1 MELLKQLITRI
12 LGSGLLSTALV
23 LVRAV
28 TVLMVLYVIWRC
40 YTSFKKGQR
49 RKDPVVML
57 EDAATGAHFPV
68 LYWENSIGR
77 SRSCDIQIPDNSV
90 SRDHAVLMRRE
101 EGWFVCDT
109 GSHAGTR
116 VRNKQITEPTLV
128 QIGDKIRMG
137 STTLTLRNASDVPQK
152 KRSMFTGFSK
162 EAASPFKL
170 MLVVTLVQM
179 SLTLQLMIGT
189 GEFRLYP
196 AAPFV
201 ILFTASWVLYFFS
214 RRILKRVSF
223 EIETVGLLLS
233 SIGILLLSGEGLDTV
248 KMQIAAFGI
257 GIVLFCFLVWFM
269 SDLERV
275 MKLRLYIAIGAILL
289 FVANLVLGKDFNG
302 SRNWIFIGPFSF
314 QPSEFIKIAFVFVGA
329 STLDHLQTKK
339 NITEFIVFAAICLAF
354 LFLMRDFGTALIFFA
369 CFLIIA
375 FMRSGSFRTI
385 FLILAAACFGVFL
398 ILQFKPYVAQRF
410 SGWMHVWE
418 HTQDSLGYQQVR
430 TMTYI
435 ASGGLFGLGLGNG
448 ILKYVAAGDSDLAWQ
463 YHYMLNE
470 YRLHEKLCGF
480 VFTEF
485 HDVVN
490 EFNGYYRIDNTD
502 KDFGYQDF
510 CRGMSLCDLHAA
522 DFLAVDCPP
531 MQTVA
536 PGAAVAVPLVLSSFS
551 DAHHGETCSVE
562 WELWHDG
569 LQGRVCDGQGAF
581 ALPEFGWGTTSL
593 PALTVTMPQE
603 NAAAVL
609 SLYLKDSAGN
619 VIMRNFTTF
628 DVRAALPETMV
639 EIPVCQGKTQGFAL
653 VWNALMDD
661 KLCMGGEGE
670 VSYEIALPAQA
681 SALRDL
687 TIYLEASSKR
697 VLSKDRK
704 DIGAAEADLGF
715 MRGYRVDRGAFENSY
730 WMTDESRLPS
740 TVDVLINGEAV
751 QTLFL
756 ENDWADAR
764 GMLSWH
770 RQPNPRKL
778 DEAGSFGE
786 QKRIAVPS
794 RLLPGIQSAGKFTL
808 TLRVRGEGGLA
819 LAEEVVRLCDE
830 PNHFQFVYDVND
842 SIEDKLNAIATK
854 VYHADGVVIAA
865 SAKKQLKQ
873 LTELG
878 FDKLPICMAKTQF
891 SFSDDASKLG
901 APRGF
906 KITVR
911 DLKVNAGAGFLV
923 AKTGDIMTMPGLPKV
938 PSAEKIDVDENGKIT
953 GLF

>member
-289 FVANLVLGKDFNG
+289 FVANLVLGKDVNG

-418 HTQDSLGYQQVR
+418 HAQDSLGYP
-430 TMTYI
+430 
-435 ASGGLFGLGLGNG
+435 
-448 ILKYVAAGDSDLAWQ
+448 AGA
-463 YHYMLNE
+463 H
-470 YRLHEKLCGF
+470 
-480 VFTEF
+480 
-485 HDVVN
+485 HDVYRKRRPLRSRARQRHLKICRRRRQRPRVRYAVRGAGP
-490 EFNGYYRIDNTD
+490 FNGHGSAVRARPLYPLRPQRCHTQSLHVLRHCGVRR
-502 KDFGYQDF
+502 FG
-510 CRGMSLCDLHAA
+510 HAA
-522 DFLAVDCPP
+522 LSGRAQCLRPH
-531 MQTVA
+531 
-536 PGAAVAVPLVLSSFS
+536 GCSAAHRASRCRSS
-551 DAHHGETCSVE
+551 
-562 WELWHDG
+562 
-569 LQGRVCDGQGAF
+569 
-581 ALPEFGWGTTSL
+581 
-593 PALTVTMPQE
+593 
-603 NAAAVL
+603 
-609 SLYLKDSAGN
+609 
-619 VIMRNFTTF
+619 
-628 DVRAALPETMV
+628 
-639 EIPVCQGKTQGFAL
+639 
-653 VWNALMDD
+653 
-661 KLCMGGEGE
+661 
-670 VSYEIALPAQA
+670 AQA
-681 SALRDL
+681 
-687 TIYLEASSKR
+687 
-697 VLSKDRK
+697 
-704 DIGAAEADLGF
+704 
-715 MRGYRVDRGAFENSY
+715 
-730 WMTDESRLPS
+730 
-740 TVDVLINGEAV
+740 
-751 QTLFL
+751 
-756 ENDWADAR
+756 
-764 GMLSWH
+764 
-770 RQPNPRKL
+770 
-778 DEAGSFGE
+778 
-786 QKRIAVPS
+786 
-794 RLLPGIQSAGKFTL
+794 
-808 TLRVRGEGGLA
+808 
-819 LAEEVVRLCDE
+819 
-830 PNHFQFVYDVND
+830 
-842 SIEDKLNAIATK
+842 
-854 VYHADGVVIAA
+854 
-865 SAKKQLKQ
+865 
-873 LTELG
+873 
-878 FDKLPICMAKTQF
+878 
-891 SFSDDASKLG
+891 
-901 APRGF
+901 AP
-906 KITVR
+906 V
-911 DLKVNAGAGFLV
+911 
-923 AKTGDIMTMPGLPKV
+923 
-938 PSAEKIDVDENGKIT
+938 
-953 GLF
+953 

>member
-1 MELLKQLITRI
+1 MEFLKQLITRI

-23 LVRAV
+23 FVRAV

-289 FVANLVLGKDFNG
+289 FVANLVLGKDVNG

-448 ILKYVAAGDSDLAWQ
+448 ILKYVAAGDSDLVFG
-463 YHYMLNE
+463 MLCE
-470 YRLHEKLCGF
+470 EQGLLM
-480 VFTEF
+480 
-485 HDVVN
+485 
-490 EFNGYYRIDNTD
+490 
-502 KDFGYQDF
+502 
-510 CRGMSLCDLHAA
+510 GM
-522 DFLAVDCPP
+522 
-531 MQTVA
+531 
-536 PGAAVAVPLVLSSFS
+536 
-551 DAHHGETCSVE
+551 
-562 WELWHDG
+562 
-569 LQGRVCDGQGAF
+569 
-581 ALPEFGWGTTSL
+581 
-593 PALTVTMPQE
+593 
-603 NAAAVL
+603 AVL
-609 SLYLKDSAGN
+609 
-619 VIMRNFTTF
+619 
-628 DVRAALPETMV
+628 
-639 EIPVCQGKTQGFAL
+639 FAL
-653 VWNALMDD
+653 VLFILYARSDVTRSRSTFYAIAACAVSGMLLFQAALNVFGPTDVLPLTGVTLPFISAGGSSMISVWGLLAFLKASDERTYAARRAGRHPKGEDD
-661 KLCMGGEGE
+661 E
-670 VSYEIALPAQA
+670 
-681 SALRDL
+681 D
-687 TIYLEASSKR
+687 TISFTPPRYSPNDPPTSRPR
-697 VLSKDRK
+697 VNTRAENTAPRSRGAYRVHISEENLSPGQSRTRRK
-704 DIGAAEADLGF
+704 DG
-715 MRGYRVDRGAFENSY
+715 DR
-730 WMTDESRLPS
+730 R
-740 TVDVLINGEAV
+740 
-751 QTLFL
+751 
-756 ENDWADAR
+756 
-764 GMLSWH
+764 
-770 RQPNPRKL
+770 
-778 DEAGSFGE
+778 
-786 QKRIAVPS
+786 
-794 RLLPGIQSAGKFTL
+794 
-808 TLRVRGEGGLA
+808 
-819 LAEEVVRLCDE
+819 
-830 PNHFQFVYDVND
+830 
-842 SIEDKLNAIATK
+842 
-854 VYHADGVVIAA
+854 
-865 SAKKQLKQ
+865 
-873 LTELG
+873 
-878 FDKLPICMAKTQF
+878 
-891 SFSDDASKLG
+891 
-901 APRGF
+901 
-906 KITVR
+906 
-911 DLKVNAGAGFLV
+911 
-923 AKTGDIMTMPGLPKV
+923 
-938 PSAEKIDVDENGKIT
+938 
-953 GLF
+953 

>member
-1 MELLKQLITRI
+1 MEFLKQLITRI

-289 FVANLVLGKDFNG
+289 FVANLVLGKDVNG

-314 QPSEFIKIAFVFVGA
+314 QPSEFIKIAFAFVGA

-418 HTQDSLGYQQVR
+418 HAQDSLGYQQVR

-448 ILKYVAAGDSDLAWQ
+448 ILKYVAAGDSDLVFG
-463 YHYMLNE
+463 MLCE
-470 YRLHEKLCGF
+470 EQGLLM
-480 VFTEF
+480 
-485 HDVVN
+485 
-490 EFNGYYRIDNTD
+490 
-502 KDFGYQDF
+502 
-510 CRGMSLCDLHAA
+510 GM
-522 DFLAVDCPP
+522 
-531 MQTVA
+531 
-536 PGAAVAVPLVLSSFS
+536 
-551 DAHHGETCSVE
+551 
-562 WELWHDG
+562 
-569 LQGRVCDGQGAF
+569 
-581 ALPEFGWGTTSL
+581 
-593 PALTVTMPQE
+593 
-603 NAAAVL
+603 AVL
-609 SLYLKDSAGN
+609 
-619 VIMRNFTTF
+619 
-628 DVRAALPETMV
+628 
-639 EIPVCQGKTQGFAL
+639 FAL
-653 VWNALMDD
+653 VLFILYARSDVTRSRSTFYAIAACAVSGMLLFQAALNVFGPTDV
-661 KLCMGGEGE
+661 LPLTGVTLPFISAGGSSMISVWGLLAFLKASDERTYAARRAGRHPKGE
-670 VSYEIALPAQA
+670 ADE
-681 SALRDL
+681 D
-687 TIYLEASSKR
+687 TISFTPPRYSPNDPPTPRPR
-697 VLSKDRK
+697 VNTRAENTAPRSRGAYRVHISEENLSPGQSRTRRK
-704 DIGAAEADLGF
+704 DG
-715 MRGYRVDRGAFENSY
+715 DR
-730 WMTDESRLPS
+730 R
-740 TVDVLINGEAV
+740 
-751 QTLFL
+751 
-756 ENDWADAR
+756 
-764 GMLSWH
+764 
-770 RQPNPRKL
+770 
-778 DEAGSFGE
+778 
-786 QKRIAVPS
+786 
-794 RLLPGIQSAGKFTL
+794 
-808 TLRVRGEGGLA
+808 
-819 LAEEVVRLCDE
+819 
-830 PNHFQFVYDVND
+830 
-842 SIEDKLNAIATK
+842 
-854 VYHADGVVIAA
+854 
-865 SAKKQLKQ
+865 
-873 LTELG
+873 
-878 FDKLPICMAKTQF
+878 
-891 SFSDDASKLG
+891 
-901 APRGF
+901 
-906 KITVR
+906 
-911 DLKVNAGAGFLV
+911 
-923 AKTGDIMTMPGLPKV
+923 
-938 PSAEKIDVDENGKIT
+938 
-953 GLF
+953 

>member
-1 MELLKQLITRI
+1 MEFLKQLITRI

-57 EDAATGAHFPV
+57 EDTATGAHFPV

-289 FVANLVLGKDFNG
+289 FVANLVLGKDVNG

-418 HTQDSLGYQQVR
+418 HAQDSLGYQQVR

-448 ILKYVAAGDSDLAWQ
+448 ILKYVAAGDSDLVFG
-463 YHYMLNE
+463 MLCE
-470 YRLHEKLCGF
+470 EQGLLM
-480 VFTEF
+480 
-485 HDVVN
+485 
-490 EFNGYYRIDNTD
+490 
-502 KDFGYQDF
+502 
-510 CRGMSLCDLHAA
+510 GM
-522 DFLAVDCPP
+522 
-531 MQTVA
+531 
-536 PGAAVAVPLVLSSFS
+536 
-551 DAHHGETCSVE
+551 
-562 WELWHDG
+562 
-569 LQGRVCDGQGAF
+569 
-581 ALPEFGWGTTSL
+581 
-593 PALTVTMPQE
+593 
-603 NAAAVL
+603 AVL
-609 SLYLKDSAGN
+609 
-619 VIMRNFTTF
+619 
-628 DVRAALPETMV
+628 
-639 EIPVCQGKTQGFAL
+639 FAL
-653 VWNALMDD
+653 VLFILYARSDVTRSRSTFYAIAACAVSGMLLFQAALNVFGPTDV
-661 KLCMGGEGE
+661 LPLTGVTLPFISAGGSSMISVWGLLAFLKASDERTYAARRAGRHPKGE
-670 VSYEIALPAQA
+670 ADE
-681 SALRDL
+681 D
-687 TIYLEASSKR
+687 TISFTPPRYSPNDPPTPRPR
-697 VLSKDRK
+697 VNTRAENTVPRSRGAYRVHISEENLSPGQSRTRRK
-704 DIGAAEADLGF
+704 DG
-715 MRGYRVDRGAFENSY
+715 DR
-730 WMTDESRLPS
+730 R
-740 TVDVLINGEAV
+740 
-751 QTLFL
+751 
-756 ENDWADAR
+756 
-764 GMLSWH
+764 
-770 RQPNPRKL
+770 
-778 DEAGSFGE
+778 
-786 QKRIAVPS
+786 
-794 RLLPGIQSAGKFTL
+794 
-808 TLRVRGEGGLA
+808 
-819 LAEEVVRLCDE
+819 
-830 PNHFQFVYDVND
+830 
-842 SIEDKLNAIATK
+842 
-854 VYHADGVVIAA
+854 
-865 SAKKQLKQ
+865 
-873 LTELG
+873 
-878 FDKLPICMAKTQF
+878 
-891 SFSDDASKLG
+891 
-901 APRGF
+901 
-906 KITVR
+906 
-911 DLKVNAGAGFLV
+911 
-923 AKTGDIMTMPGLPKV
+923 
-938 PSAEKIDVDENGKIT
+938 
-953 GLF
+953 

>member
-23 LVRAV
+23 LVRTV

-289 FVANLVLGKDFNG
+289 FVANLVLGKDVNG

-470 YRLHEKLCGF
+470 SRLRGAGP
-480 VFTEF
+480 
-485 HDVVN
+485 
-490 EFNGYYRIDNTD
+490 FNGHGSAVRARPLYPLRPQRCHT
-502 KDFGYQDF
+502 QSLHVLRH
-510 CRGMSLCDLHAA
+510 RGVRRLGHAA
-522 DFLAVDCPP
+522 LSGRAQCLRPHGCS
-531 MQTVA
+531 A
-536 PGAAVAVPLVLSSFS
+536 AHRRHAAV
-551 DAHHGETCSVE
+551 HQRRR
-562 WELWHDG
+562 
-569 LQGRVCDGQGAF
+569 LQYD
-581 ALPEFGWGTTSL
+581 
-593 PALTVTMPQE
+593 
-603 NAAAVL
+603 
-609 SLYLKDSAGN
+609 
-619 VIMRNFTTF
+619 
-628 DVRAALPETMV
+628 
-639 EIPVCQGKTQGFAL
+639 
-653 VWNALMDD
+653 
-661 KLCMGGEGE
+661 LC
-670 VSYEIALPAQA
+670 
-681 SALRDL
+681 
-687 TIYLEASSKR
+687 
-697 VLSKDRK
+697 
-704 DIGAAEADLGF
+704 
-715 MRGYRVDRGAFENSY
+715 
-730 WMTDESRLPS
+730 
-740 TVDVLINGEAV
+740 
-751 QTLFL
+751 
-756 ENDWADAR
+756 
-764 GMLSWH
+764 
-770 RQPNPRKL
+770 
-778 DEAGSFGE
+778 
-786 QKRIAVPS
+786 
-794 RLLPGIQSAGKFTL
+794 
-808 TLRVRGEGGLA
+808 
-819 LAEEVVRLCDE
+819 
-830 PNHFQFVYDVND
+830 
-842 SIEDKLNAIATK
+842 
-854 VYHADGVVIAA
+854 
-865 SAKKQLKQ
+865 
-873 LTELG
+873 
-878 FDKLPICMAKTQF
+878 
-891 SFSDDASKLG
+891 LG
-901 APRGF
+901 ASGIPQS
-906 KITVR
+906 VR
-911 DLKVNAGAGFLV
+911 
-923 AKTGDIMTMPGLPKV
+923 
-938 PSAEKIDVDENGKIT
+938 
-953 GLF
+953 

>member
-289 FVANLVLGKDFNG
+289 FVANLVLGKDVSG

-448 ILKYVAAGDSDLAWQ
+448 ILKYVAAGDSDLVFG
-463 YHYMLNE
+463 MLCE
-470 YRLHEKLCGF
+470 EQGLLM
-480 VFTEF
+480 
-485 HDVVN
+485 
-490 EFNGYYRIDNTD
+490 
-502 KDFGYQDF
+502 
-510 CRGMSLCDLHAA
+510 GM
-522 DFLAVDCPP
+522 
-531 MQTVA
+531 
-536 PGAAVAVPLVLSSFS
+536 
-551 DAHHGETCSVE
+551 
-562 WELWHDG
+562 
-569 LQGRVCDGQGAF
+569 
-581 ALPEFGWGTTSL
+581 
-593 PALTVTMPQE
+593 
-603 NAAAVL
+603 AVL
-609 SLYLKDSAGN
+609 
-619 VIMRNFTTF
+619 
-628 DVRAALPETMV
+628 
-639 EIPVCQGKTQGFAL
+639 FAL
-653 VWNALMDD
+653 VLFILYARSDVTRSRSTFYAIAACAVSGMLLFQAALNVFGPTDV
-661 KLCMGGEGE
+661 LPLTGVTLPFISAGGSSMISVWGLLAFLKASDERTYAARRAGRHPKGE
-670 VSYEIALPAQA
+670 ADE
-681 SALRDL
+681 D
-687 TIYLEASSKR
+687 TISFTPPRYSPNDPPTPRPR
-697 VLSKDRK
+697 VNTRAENTVPRSRGAYRVHISEENLSPGQSRTRRK
-704 DIGAAEADLGF
+704 DG
-715 MRGYRVDRGAFENSY
+715 DR
-730 WMTDESRLPS
+730 R
-740 TVDVLINGEAV
+740 
-751 QTLFL
+751 
-756 ENDWADAR
+756 
-764 GMLSWH
+764 
-770 RQPNPRKL
+770 
-778 DEAGSFGE
+778 
-786 QKRIAVPS
+786 
-794 RLLPGIQSAGKFTL
+794 
-808 TLRVRGEGGLA
+808 
-819 LAEEVVRLCDE
+819 
-830 PNHFQFVYDVND
+830 
-842 SIEDKLNAIATK
+842 
-854 VYHADGVVIAA
+854 
-865 SAKKQLKQ
+865 
-873 LTELG
+873 
-878 FDKLPICMAKTQF
+878 
-891 SFSDDASKLG
+891 
-901 APRGF
+901 
-906 KITVR
+906 
-911 DLKVNAGAGFLV
+911 
-923 AKTGDIMTMPGLPKV
+923 
-938 PSAEKIDVDENGKIT
+938 
-953 GLF
+953 

>member
-1 MELLKQLITRI
+1 MEFLKQLITRI

-57 EDAATGAHFPV
+57 EDTATGAHFPV

-289 FVANLVLGKDFNG
+289 FVANLVFGKDFNG

-448 ILKYVAAGDSDLAWQ
+448 ILKYVAAGDSDLVFG
-463 YHYMLNE
+463 MLCE
-470 YRLHEKLCGF
+470 EQGLLM
-480 VFTEF
+480 
-485 HDVVN
+485 
-490 EFNGYYRIDNTD
+490 
-502 KDFGYQDF
+502 
-510 CRGMSLCDLHAA
+510 GM
-522 DFLAVDCPP
+522 
-531 MQTVA
+531 
-536 PGAAVAVPLVLSSFS
+536 
-551 DAHHGETCSVE
+551 
-562 WELWHDG
+562 
-569 LQGRVCDGQGAF
+569 
-581 ALPEFGWGTTSL
+581 
-593 PALTVTMPQE
+593 
-603 NAAAVL
+603 AVL
-609 SLYLKDSAGN
+609 
-619 VIMRNFTTF
+619 
-628 DVRAALPETMV
+628 
-639 EIPVCQGKTQGFAL
+639 FAL
-653 VWNALMDD
+653 VLFILYARSDVTRSRSTFYAIAACAVSGMLLFQAALNVFGPTDV
-661 KLCMGGEGE
+661 LPLTGVTLPFISAGGSSMISVWGLLAFLKASDERTYAARRAGRHPKGEADEG
-670 VSYEIALPAQA
+670 
-681 SALRDL
+681 
-687 TIYLEASSKR
+687 TISFTPPRYSPNDPPTPRPR
-697 VLSKDRK
+697 VNTRAENTVPRSRGAYRVHISEENLSPGQSRTRRK
-704 DIGAAEADLGF
+704 DG
-715 MRGYRVDRGAFENSY
+715 DR
-730 WMTDESRLPS
+730 R
-740 TVDVLINGEAV
+740 
-751 QTLFL
+751 
-756 ENDWADAR
+756 
-764 GMLSWH
+764 
-770 RQPNPRKL
+770 
-778 DEAGSFGE
+778 
-786 QKRIAVPS
+786 
-794 RLLPGIQSAGKFTL
+794 
-808 TLRVRGEGGLA
+808 
-819 LAEEVVRLCDE
+819 
-830 PNHFQFVYDVND
+830 
-842 SIEDKLNAIATK
+842 
-854 VYHADGVVIAA
+854 
-865 SAKKQLKQ
+865 
-873 LTELG
+873 
-878 FDKLPICMAKTQF
+878 
-891 SFSDDASKLG
+891 
-901 APRGF
+901 
-906 KITVR
+906 
-911 DLKVNAGAGFLV
+911 
-923 AKTGDIMTMPGLPKV
+923 
-938 PSAEKIDVDENGKIT
+938 
-953 GLF
+953 

>member
-1 MELLKQLITRI
+1 MEFLKQLITRI

-289 FVANLVLGKDFNG
+289 FVANLVLGKDVSG

-418 HTQDSLGYQQVR
+418 HAQDSLGYQQVR

-448 ILKYVAAGDSDLAWQ
+448 ILKYVAAGDSDLVFG
-463 YHYMLNE
+463 MLCE
-470 YRLHEKLCGF
+470 EQGLLM
-480 VFTEF
+480 
-485 HDVVN
+485 
-490 EFNGYYRIDNTD
+490 
-502 KDFGYQDF
+502 
-510 CRGMSLCDLHAA
+510 GM
-522 DFLAVDCPP
+522 
-531 MQTVA
+531 
-536 PGAAVAVPLVLSSFS
+536 
-551 DAHHGETCSVE
+551 
-562 WELWHDG
+562 
-569 LQGRVCDGQGAF
+569 
-581 ALPEFGWGTTSL
+581 
-593 PALTVTMPQE
+593 
-603 NAAAVL
+603 AVL
-609 SLYLKDSAGN
+609 
-619 VIMRNFTTF
+619 
-628 DVRAALPETMV
+628 
-639 EIPVCQGKTQGFAL
+639 FAL
-653 VWNALMDD
+653 VLFILYARSDVTRSRSTFYAIAACAVSGMLLFQAALNVFGPTDV
-661 KLCMGGEGE
+661 LPLTGVTLPFISAGGSSMISVWGLL
-670 VSYEIALPAQA
+670 AFLKA
-681 SALRDL
+681 SDERTYAARRAGRHPKVEADED
-687 TIYLEASSKR
+687 TISFTPPRYSPNDPPTPRPR
-697 VLSKDRK
+697 VNTRAENTAPRSRGAYRVHISEENLSPGQSRTRRK
-704 DIGAAEADLGF
+704 DG
-715 MRGYRVDRGAFENSY
+715 DR
-730 WMTDESRLPS
+730 R
-740 TVDVLINGEAV
+740 
-751 QTLFL
+751 
-756 ENDWADAR
+756 
-764 GMLSWH
+764 
-770 RQPNPRKL
+770 
-778 DEAGSFGE
+778 
-786 QKRIAVPS
+786 
-794 RLLPGIQSAGKFTL
+794 
-808 TLRVRGEGGLA
+808 
-819 LAEEVVRLCDE
+819 
-830 PNHFQFVYDVND
+830 
-842 SIEDKLNAIATK
+842 
-854 VYHADGVVIAA
+854 
-865 SAKKQLKQ
+865 
-873 LTELG
+873 
-878 FDKLPICMAKTQF
+878 
-891 SFSDDASKLG
+891 
-901 APRGF
+901 
-906 KITVR
+906 
-911 DLKVNAGAGFLV
+911 
-923 AKTGDIMTMPGLPKV
+923 
-938 PSAEKIDVDENGKIT
+938 
-953 GLF
+953 

>member
-49 RKDPVVML
+49 RKDLVVML

-289 FVANLVLGKDFNG
+289 FVANLVLGKDVNG

-418 HTQDSLGYQQVR
+418 HAQDSLGYQQVR

-448 ILKYVAAGDSDLAWQ
+448 ILKYVAAGDSDLVFG
-463 YHYMLNE
+463 MLCE
-470 YRLHEKLCGF
+470 EQGLLM
-480 VFTEF
+480 
-485 HDVVN
+485 
-490 EFNGYYRIDNTD
+490 
-502 KDFGYQDF
+502 
-510 CRGMSLCDLHAA
+510 GM
-522 DFLAVDCPP
+522 
-531 MQTVA
+531 
-536 PGAAVAVPLVLSSFS
+536 
-551 DAHHGETCSVE
+551 
-562 WELWHDG
+562 
-569 LQGRVCDGQGAF
+569 
-581 ALPEFGWGTTSL
+581 
-593 PALTVTMPQE
+593 
-603 NAAAVL
+603 AVL
-609 SLYLKDSAGN
+609 
-619 VIMRNFTTF
+619 
-628 DVRAALPETMV
+628 
-639 EIPVCQGKTQGFAL
+639 FAL
-653 VWNALMDD
+653 VLFILYARSDVTRSRSTFYAIAACAVSGMLLFQAALNVFGPTDV
-661 KLCMGGEGE
+661 LPLTGVTLPFISAGGSSMISVWGLL
-670 VSYEIALPAQA
+670 AFLKA
-681 SALRDL
+681 SDERTYAARRAGRHPKVEADED
-687 TIYLEASSKR
+687 TISFTPPRYSPNDPPTPRPR
-697 VLSKDRK
+697 VNTRAENTAPRSRGAYRVHISEENLSPGQSRTRRK
-704 DIGAAEADLGF
+704 DG
-715 MRGYRVDRGAFENSY
+715 DR
-730 WMTDESRLPS
+730 R
-740 TVDVLINGEAV
+740 
-751 QTLFL
+751 
-756 ENDWADAR
+756 
-764 GMLSWH
+764 
-770 RQPNPRKL
+770 
-778 DEAGSFGE
+778 
-786 QKRIAVPS
+786 
-794 RLLPGIQSAGKFTL
+794 
-808 TLRVRGEGGLA
+808 
-819 LAEEVVRLCDE
+819 
-830 PNHFQFVYDVND
+830 
-842 SIEDKLNAIATK
+842 
-854 VYHADGVVIAA
+854 
-865 SAKKQLKQ
+865 
-873 LTELG
+873 
-878 FDKLPICMAKTQF
+878 
-891 SFSDDASKLG
+891 
-901 APRGF
+901 
-906 KITVR
+906 
-911 DLKVNAGAGFLV
+911 
-923 AKTGDIMTMPGLPKV
+923 
-938 PSAEKIDVDENGKIT
+938 
-953 GLF
+953 

>member
-137 STTLTLRNASDVPQK
+137 STTLTLLNASDVPQK

-289 FVANLVLGKDFNG
+289 FVANLVLGKDVNG

-418 HTQDSLGYQQVR
+418 HAQDSLGYQQVR

-448 ILKYVAAGDSDLAWQ
+448 ILKYVAAGDSDLVFG
-463 YHYMLNE
+463 MLCE
-470 YRLHEKLCGF
+470 EQGLLM
-480 VFTEF
+480 
-485 HDVVN
+485 
-490 EFNGYYRIDNTD
+490 
-502 KDFGYQDF
+502 
-510 CRGMSLCDLHAA
+510 GM
-522 DFLAVDCPP
+522 
-531 MQTVA
+531 
-536 PGAAVAVPLVLSSFS
+536 
-551 DAHHGETCSVE
+551 
-562 WELWHDG
+562 
-569 LQGRVCDGQGAF
+569 
-581 ALPEFGWGTTSL
+581 
-593 PALTVTMPQE
+593 
-603 NAAAVL
+603 AVL
-609 SLYLKDSAGN
+609 
-619 VIMRNFTTF
+619 
-628 DVRAALPETMV
+628 
-639 EIPVCQGKTQGFAL
+639 FAL
-653 VWNALMDD
+653 VLFILYARSDVTRSRSTFYAIAACAVSGMLLFQAALNVFGPTDV
-661 KLCMGGEGE
+661 LPLTGVTLPFISAGGSSMISVWGLLAFLKASDERTYAARRAGRHPKGE
-670 VSYEIALPAQA
+670 ADE
-681 SALRDL
+681 D
-687 TIYLEASSKR
+687 TISFTPPRYSPNDPPTPRPR
-697 VLSKDRK
+697 VNTRAENTAPRSRGAYRVHISEENLSPGQSRTRRK
-704 DIGAAEADLGF
+704 DG
-715 MRGYRVDRGAFENSY
+715 DR
-730 WMTDESRLPS
+730 R
-740 TVDVLINGEAV
+740 
-751 QTLFL
+751 
-756 ENDWADAR
+756 
-764 GMLSWH
+764 
-770 RQPNPRKL
+770 
-778 DEAGSFGE
+778 
-786 QKRIAVPS
+786 
-794 RLLPGIQSAGKFTL
+794 
-808 TLRVRGEGGLA
+808 
-819 LAEEVVRLCDE
+819 
-830 PNHFQFVYDVND
+830 
-842 SIEDKLNAIATK
+842 
-854 VYHADGVVIAA
+854 
-865 SAKKQLKQ
+865 
-873 LTELG
+873 
-878 FDKLPICMAKTQF
+878 
-891 SFSDDASKLG
+891 
-901 APRGF
+901 
-906 KITVR
+906 
-911 DLKVNAGAGFLV
+911 
-923 AKTGDIMTMPGLPKV
+923 
-938 PSAEKIDVDENGKIT
+938 
-953 GLF
+953 

>member
-23 LVRAV
+23 FVRAV

-289 FVANLVLGKDFNG
+289 FVANLVLGKDVNG

-329 STLDHLQTKK
+329 STLDRLQTKK

-448 ILKYVAAGDSDLAWQ
+448 ILKYVAAGDSDLVFG
-463 YHYMLNE
+463 MLCE
-470 YRLHEKLCGF
+470 EQGLLM
-480 VFTEF
+480 
-485 HDVVN
+485 
-490 EFNGYYRIDNTD
+490 
-502 KDFGYQDF
+502 
-510 CRGMSLCDLHAA
+510 GM
-522 DFLAVDCPP
+522 
-531 MQTVA
+531 
-536 PGAAVAVPLVLSSFS
+536 
-551 DAHHGETCSVE
+551 
-562 WELWHDG
+562 
-569 LQGRVCDGQGAF
+569 
-581 ALPEFGWGTTSL
+581 
-593 PALTVTMPQE
+593 
-603 NAAAVL
+603 AVL
-609 SLYLKDSAGN
+609 
-619 VIMRNFTTF
+619 
-628 DVRAALPETMV
+628 
-639 EIPVCQGKTQGFAL
+639 FAL
-653 VWNALMDD
+653 VLFILYARSDVTRSRSTFYAIAACAVSGMLLFQAALNVFGPTDV
-661 KLCMGGEGE
+661 LPLTGVTLPFISAGGSSMISVWGLLAFLKASDERTYAARRAGRHPKGE
-670 VSYEIALPAQA
+670 ADE
-681 SALRDL
+681 D
-687 TIYLEASSKR
+687 TISFTPPRYSPNDPPTPRPR
-697 VLSKDRK
+697 VNTRAENTAPRSRGAYRVHISEENLSPGQSRTRRK
-704 DIGAAEADLGF
+704 DG
-715 MRGYRVDRGAFENSY
+715 DR
-730 WMTDESRLPS
+730 R
-740 TVDVLINGEAV
+740 
-751 QTLFL
+751 
-756 ENDWADAR
+756 
-764 GMLSWH
+764 
-770 RQPNPRKL
+770 
-778 DEAGSFGE
+778 
-786 QKRIAVPS
+786 
-794 RLLPGIQSAGKFTL
+794 
-808 TLRVRGEGGLA
+808 
-819 LAEEVVRLCDE
+819 
-830 PNHFQFVYDVND
+830 
-842 SIEDKLNAIATK
+842 
-854 VYHADGVVIAA
+854 
-865 SAKKQLKQ
+865 
-873 LTELG
+873 
-878 FDKLPICMAKTQF
+878 
-891 SFSDDASKLG
+891 
-901 APRGF
+901 
-906 KITVR
+906 
-911 DLKVNAGAGFLV
+911 
-923 AKTGDIMTMPGLPKV
+923 
-938 PSAEKIDVDENGKIT
+938 
-953 GLF
+953 

>member
-289 FVANLVLGKDFNG
+289 FVANLVLGKDVNG

-329 STLDHLQTKK
+329 STLDRLQTKK

-418 HTQDSLGYQQVR
+418 HAQDSLGYQQVR

-448 ILKYVAAGDSDLAWQ
+448 ILKYVAAGDSDLVFG
-463 YHYMLNE
+463 MLCE
-470 YRLHEKLCGF
+470 EHGLLM
-480 VFTEF
+480 
-485 HDVVN
+485 
-490 EFNGYYRIDNTD
+490 
-502 KDFGYQDF
+502 
-510 CRGMSLCDLHAA
+510 GM
-522 DFLAVDCPP
+522 
-531 MQTVA
+531 
-536 PGAAVAVPLVLSSFS
+536 
-551 DAHHGETCSVE
+551 
-562 WELWHDG
+562 
-569 LQGRVCDGQGAF
+569 
-581 ALPEFGWGTTSL
+581 
-593 PALTVTMPQE
+593 
-603 NAAAVL
+603 AVL
-609 SLYLKDSAGN
+609 
-619 VIMRNFTTF
+619 
-628 DVRAALPETMV
+628 
-639 EIPVCQGKTQGFAL
+639 FAL
-653 VWNALMDD
+653 VLFILYARSDVTRSRSTFYAIAACAVSGMLLFQAALNVFGPTDV
-661 KLCMGGEGE
+661 LPLTGVTLPFISAGGSSMISVWGLL
-670 VSYEIALPAQA
+670 AFLKA
-681 SALRDL
+681 SDERTYAARRAGRHPKSEADED
-687 TIYLEASSKR
+687 TISFTPPRYSPNDPPTPRPR
-697 VLSKDRK
+697 VNTRAENTAPRSRGAYRVHISEENLSPGQSRTRRK
-704 DIGAAEADLGF
+704 DG
-715 MRGYRVDRGAFENSY
+715 DR
-730 WMTDESRLPS
+730 R
-740 TVDVLINGEAV
+740 
-751 QTLFL
+751 
-756 ENDWADAR
+756 
-764 GMLSWH
+764 
-770 RQPNPRKL
+770 
-778 DEAGSFGE
+778 
-786 QKRIAVPS
+786 
-794 RLLPGIQSAGKFTL
+794 
-808 TLRVRGEGGLA
+808 
-819 LAEEVVRLCDE
+819 
-830 PNHFQFVYDVND
+830 
-842 SIEDKLNAIATK
+842 
-854 VYHADGVVIAA
+854 
-865 SAKKQLKQ
+865 
-873 LTELG
+873 
-878 FDKLPICMAKTQF
+878 
-891 SFSDDASKLG
+891 
-901 APRGF
+901 
-906 KITVR
+906 
-911 DLKVNAGAGFLV
+911 
-923 AKTGDIMTMPGLPKV
+923 
-938 PSAEKIDVDENGKIT
+938 
-953 GLF
+953 

>member
-289 FVANLVLGKDFNG
+289 FVANLVLGKDVNG

-448 ILKYVAAGDSDLAWQ
+448 NLKYVAAGDSDLVFGMLCEEQGLLMGMAVLFARVLFILYARSDVTRSRSTFYAIAACAVSGMLLFQ
-463 YHYMLNE
+463 AALYVFGPTDVLPLPGVTLPEGLHYSADPACAQGREMV
-470 YRLHEKLCGF
+470 
-480 VFTEF
+480 VFATPSF
-485 HDVVN
+485 AV
-490 EFNGYYRIDNTD
+490 RTTA
-502 KDFGYQDF
+502 
-510 CRGMSLCDLHAA
+510 RTAA
-522 DFLAVDCPP
+522 F
-531 MQTVA
+531 M
-536 PGAAVAVPLVLSSFS
+536 PGASPPQVNTPIRF
-551 DAHHGETCSVE
+551 T
-562 WELWHDG
+562 
-569 LQGRVCDGQGAF
+569 RMPIF
-581 ALPEFGWGTTSL
+581 ASP
-593 PALTVTMPQE
+593 
-603 NAAAVL
+603 
-609 SLYLKDSAGN
+609 
-619 VIMRNFTTF
+619 
-628 DVRAALPETMV
+628 
-639 EIPVCQGKTQGFAL
+639 
-653 VWNALMDD
+653 
-661 KLCMGGEGE
+661 
-670 VSYEIALPAQA
+670 
-681 SALRDL
+681 
-687 TIYLEASSKR
+687 
-697 VLSKDRK
+697 
-704 DIGAAEADLGF
+704 
-715 MRGYRVDRGAFENSY
+715 
-730 WMTDESRLPS
+730 PS
-740 TVDVLINGEAV
+740 
-751 QTLFL
+751 
-756 ENDWADAR
+756 
-764 GMLSWH
+764 
-770 RQPNPRKL
+770 
-778 DEAGSFGE
+778 
-786 QKRIAVPS
+786 
-794 RLLPGIQSAGKFTL
+794 
-808 TLRVRGEGGLA
+808 
-819 LAEEVVRLCDE
+819 
-830 PNHFQFVYDVND
+830 
-842 SIEDKLNAIATK
+842 
-854 VYHADGVVIAA
+854 
-865 SAKKQLKQ
+865 
-873 LTELG
+873 
-878 FDKLPICMAKTQF
+878 
-891 SFSDDASKLG
+891 
-901 APRGF
+901 
-906 KITVR
+906 IT
-911 DLKVNAGAGFLV
+911 
-923 AKTGDIMTMPGLPKV
+923 
-938 PSAEKIDVDENGKIT
+938 
-953 GLF
+953 

>member
-289 FVANLVLGKDFNG
+289 FVANLVLGKDVNG

-418 HTQDSLGYQQVR
+418 HAQDSLGYQQVR

-448 ILKYVAAGDSDLAWQ
+448 ILKYVAAGDSDLVFG
-463 YHYMLNE
+463 MLCE
-470 YRLHEKLCGF
+470 EQGLLM
-480 VFTEF
+480 
-485 HDVVN
+485 
-490 EFNGYYRIDNTD
+490 
-502 KDFGYQDF
+502 
-510 CRGMSLCDLHAA
+510 GM
-522 DFLAVDCPP
+522 
-531 MQTVA
+531 
-536 PGAAVAVPLVLSSFS
+536 
-551 DAHHGETCSVE
+551 
-562 WELWHDG
+562 
-569 LQGRVCDGQGAF
+569 
-581 ALPEFGWGTTSL
+581 
-593 PALTVTMPQE
+593 
-603 NAAAVL
+603 AVL
-609 SLYLKDSAGN
+609 
-619 VIMRNFTTF
+619 
-628 DVRAALPETMV
+628 
-639 EIPVCQGKTQGFAL
+639 FAL
-653 VWNALMDD
+653 VLFILYARSDVTRSRSTFYAIAACAVSGMLLFQAALNVFGPTDV
-661 KLCMGGEGE
+661 LPLTGVTLPFISAGGSSMISVWGLLAFLKASDERTYAARRAGRHPKGE
-670 VSYEIALPAQA
+670 ADEDTISFTPPRYSPNDPPTPRPRVNTRAENT
-681 SALRDL
+681 ALRSRGA
-687 TIYLEASSKR
+687 YR
-697 VLSKDRK
+697 VHISEENLSPGQSRTRRK
-704 DIGAAEADLGF
+704 DG
-715 MRGYRVDRGAFENSY
+715 DR
-730 WMTDESRLPS
+730 R
-740 TVDVLINGEAV
+740 
-751 QTLFL
+751 
-756 ENDWADAR
+756 
-764 GMLSWH
+764 
-770 RQPNPRKL
+770 
-778 DEAGSFGE
+778 
-786 QKRIAVPS
+786 
-794 RLLPGIQSAGKFTL
+794 
-808 TLRVRGEGGLA
+808 
-819 LAEEVVRLCDE
+819 
-830 PNHFQFVYDVND
+830 
-842 SIEDKLNAIATK
+842 
-854 VYHADGVVIAA
+854 
-865 SAKKQLKQ
+865 
-873 LTELG
+873 
-878 FDKLPICMAKTQF
+878 
-891 SFSDDASKLG
+891 
-901 APRGF
+901 
-906 KITVR
+906 
-911 DLKVNAGAGFLV
+911 
-923 AKTGDIMTMPGLPKV
+923 
-938 PSAEKIDVDENGKIT
+938 
-953 GLF
+953 

>member
-23 LVRAV
+23 FVRAV

-289 FVANLVLGKDFNG
+289 FVANLVLGKDVNG

-448 ILKYVAAGDSDLAWQ
+448 ILKYVAAGDSDLVFG
-463 YHYMLNE
+463 MLCE
-470 YRLHEKLCGF
+470 EQGLLM
-480 VFTEF
+480 
-485 HDVVN
+485 
-490 EFNGYYRIDNTD
+490 
-502 KDFGYQDF
+502 
-510 CRGMSLCDLHAA
+510 GM
-522 DFLAVDCPP
+522 
-531 MQTVA
+531 
-536 PGAAVAVPLVLSSFS
+536 
-551 DAHHGETCSVE
+551 
-562 WELWHDG
+562 
-569 LQGRVCDGQGAF
+569 
-581 ALPEFGWGTTSL
+581 
-593 PALTVTMPQE
+593 
-603 NAAAVL
+603 AVL
-609 SLYLKDSAGN
+609 
-619 VIMRNFTTF
+619 
-628 DVRAALPETMV
+628 
-639 EIPVCQGKTQGFAL
+639 FAL
-653 VWNALMDD
+653 VLFILYARSDVTRSRSTFYAIAACAVSGMLLFQAALNVFGPTDV
-661 KLCMGGEGE
+661 LPLTGVTLPFISAGGSSMISVWGLLAFLKASDERTYAARRAGRHPKGE
-670 VSYEIALPAQA
+670 ADE
-681 SALRDL
+681 D
-687 TIYLEASSKR
+687 TISFTPPRYSPNDPPTPRPR
-697 VLSKDRK
+697 VNTRAENTAPRSRGAYRVHISEENLSPGQSRTRRK
-704 DIGAAEADLGF
+704 DG
-715 MRGYRVDRGAFENSY
+715 DR
-730 WMTDESRLPS
+730 R
-740 TVDVLINGEAV
+740 
-751 QTLFL
+751 
-756 ENDWADAR
+756 
-764 GMLSWH
+764 
-770 RQPNPRKL
+770 
-778 DEAGSFGE
+778 
-786 QKRIAVPS
+786 
-794 RLLPGIQSAGKFTL
+794 
-808 TLRVRGEGGLA
+808 
-819 LAEEVVRLCDE
+819 
-830 PNHFQFVYDVND
+830 
-842 SIEDKLNAIATK
+842 
-854 VYHADGVVIAA
+854 
-865 SAKKQLKQ
+865 
-873 LTELG
+873 
-878 FDKLPICMAKTQF
+878 
-891 SFSDDASKLG
+891 
-901 APRGF
+901 
-906 KITVR
+906 
-911 DLKVNAGAGFLV
+911 
-923 AKTGDIMTMPGLPKV
+923 
-938 PSAEKIDVDENGKIT
+938 
-953 GLF
+953 

>member
-289 FVANLVLGKDFNG
+289 FVANLVLGKDVNG

-314 QPSEFIKIAFVFVGA
+314 QPSEFHNIAIVFVGA

-448 ILKYVAAGDSDLAWQ
+448 ILKYVAAGDSDLVFG
-463 YHYMLNE
+463 MLCE
-470 YRLHEKLCGF
+470 EQGLLM
-480 VFTEF
+480 
-485 HDVVN
+485 
-490 EFNGYYRIDNTD
+490 
-502 KDFGYQDF
+502 
-510 CRGMSLCDLHAA
+510 GM
-522 DFLAVDCPP
+522 
-531 MQTVA
+531 
-536 PGAAVAVPLVLSSFS
+536 
-551 DAHHGETCSVE
+551 
-562 WELWHDG
+562 
-569 LQGRVCDGQGAF
+569 
-581 ALPEFGWGTTSL
+581 
-593 PALTVTMPQE
+593 
-603 NAAAVL
+603 AVL
-609 SLYLKDSAGN
+609 
-619 VIMRNFTTF
+619 
-628 DVRAALPETMV
+628 
-639 EIPVCQGKTQGFAL
+639 FAL
-653 VWNALMDD
+653 VLFILYARSDVTRSRSTFYAIAACAVSGMLLFQAALNVFGPTDV
-661 KLCMGGEGE
+661 LPLTGVTLPFISAGGSSMISVWGLLAFLKASDERTYAARRAGRHPKGE
-670 VSYEIALPAQA
+670 ADEDTISFTPPRYSPNDPPTPRPRVNTRAENTAPRSRGEY
-681 SALRDL
+681 RDNFS
-687 TIYLEASSKR
+687 EEN
-697 VLSKDRK
+697 LSPGQSRTRRK
-704 DIGAAEADLGF
+704 DG
-715 MRGYRVDRGAFENSY
+715 DR
-730 WMTDESRLPS
+730 R
-740 TVDVLINGEAV
+740 
-751 QTLFL
+751 
-756 ENDWADAR
+756 
-764 GMLSWH
+764 
-770 RQPNPRKL
+770 
-778 DEAGSFGE
+778 
-786 QKRIAVPS
+786 
-794 RLLPGIQSAGKFTL
+794 
-808 TLRVRGEGGLA
+808 
-819 LAEEVVRLCDE
+819 
-830 PNHFQFVYDVND
+830 
-842 SIEDKLNAIATK
+842 
-854 VYHADGVVIAA
+854 
-865 SAKKQLKQ
+865 
-873 LTELG
+873 
-878 FDKLPICMAKTQF
+878 
-891 SFSDDASKLG
+891 
-901 APRGF
+901 
-906 KITVR
+906 
-911 DLKVNAGAGFLV
+911 
-923 AKTGDIMTMPGLPKV
+923 
-938 PSAEKIDVDENGKIT
+938 
-953 GLF
+953 

>member
-289 FVANLVLGKDFNG
+289 FVANLVFGKDVSG

-448 ILKYVAAGDSDLAWQ
+448 ILKYVAAGDSDLVFG
-463 YHYMLNE
+463 MLCE
-470 YRLHEKLCGF
+470 EQGLLM
-480 VFTEF
+480 
-485 HDVVN
+485 
-490 EFNGYYRIDNTD
+490 
-502 KDFGYQDF
+502 
-510 CRGMSLCDLHAA
+510 GM
-522 DFLAVDCPP
+522 
-531 MQTVA
+531 
-536 PGAAVAVPLVLSSFS
+536 
-551 DAHHGETCSVE
+551 
-562 WELWHDG
+562 
-569 LQGRVCDGQGAF
+569 
-581 ALPEFGWGTTSL
+581 
-593 PALTVTMPQE
+593 
-603 NAAAVL
+603 AVL
-609 SLYLKDSAGN
+609 
-619 VIMRNFTTF
+619 
-628 DVRAALPETMV
+628 
-639 EIPVCQGKTQGFAL
+639 FAL
-653 VWNALMDD
+653 VLFILYARSDVTRSRSTFYAIAACAVSGMLLFQAALNVFGPTDV
-661 KLCMGGEGE
+661 LPLTGVTLPFISAGGSSMISVWGLLAFLKASDERTYAARRAGRHPKGE
-670 VSYEIALPAQA
+670 ADE
-681 SALRDL
+681 D
-687 TIYLEASSKR
+687 TISFTPPRYSPNDPPTPRPR
-697 VLSKDRK
+697 VNTRAENTAPRSRGAYRVHISEENLSPGQSRTRRK
-704 DIGAAEADLGF
+704 DG
-715 MRGYRVDRGAFENSY
+715 DR
-730 WMTDESRLPS
+730 R
-740 TVDVLINGEAV
+740 
-751 QTLFL
+751 
-756 ENDWADAR
+756 
-764 GMLSWH
+764 
-770 RQPNPRKL
+770 
-778 DEAGSFGE
+778 
-786 QKRIAVPS
+786 
-794 RLLPGIQSAGKFTL
+794 
-808 TLRVRGEGGLA
+808 
-819 LAEEVVRLCDE
+819 
-830 PNHFQFVYDVND
+830 
-842 SIEDKLNAIATK
+842 
-854 VYHADGVVIAA
+854 
-865 SAKKQLKQ
+865 
-873 LTELG
+873 
-878 FDKLPICMAKTQF
+878 
-891 SFSDDASKLG
+891 
-901 APRGF
+901 
-906 KITVR
+906 
-911 DLKVNAGAGFLV
+911 
-923 AKTGDIMTMPGLPKV
+923 
-938 PSAEKIDVDENGKIT
+938 
-953 GLF
+953 